1 VAAVINEEGPVV
13 RRLRLFFGIT
23 GVLTVLAGFALPT
36 DAGLLATGTAK
47 YCDPNVTQIFKP
59 FGDSAYYMLTPGGSF
74 ELGAPSWKLERGAT
88 IVSGNESFYLNAK
101 TDTKSLYMPSGS
113 TAITPTMCFQA
124 GDWHM
129 RFVGKGSGRVRVTV
143 MVPSLLGLLSVL
155 DGGTVR
161 PGSTWSPSPKVSLLL
176 TNVGGLLTTKAVAL
190 KFTAVDGTTQIDDV
204 YLDPFKDT

>member
-1 VAAVINEEGPVV
+1 VA

-36 DAGLLATGTAK
+36 DAGLLSTGAAK
-47 YCDPNVTQIFKP
+47 YCDPNVSQTFKP

-74 ELGAPSWKLERGAT
+74 EAGAPSWKLSGGAK
-88 IVSGNESFYLNAK
+88 IGSGNESFYLNSK
-101 TDTKSLYMPSGS
+101 TDTSSLYMPSGS
-113 TAITPTMCFQA
+113 SAITPTMCFQA

-129 RFVGKGSGRVRVTV
+129 RFVGKGTGRVRVTI
-143 MVPSLLGLLSVL
+143 MVPSLLGLISVL

-161 PGSTWSPSPKVSLLL
+161 PGSTWAPSPKVSLLL
-176 TNVGGLLTTKAVAL
+176 TNVGGLLTTRAIAL
-190 KFTAVDGTTQIDDV
+190 KFTATDGSSQIDDV

>member
-1 VAAVINEEGPVV
+1 MV

-36 DAGLLATGTAK
+36 DAGLLGTGAAK

-74 ELGAPSWKLERGAT
+74 EAGAPGWKLERGAK
-88 IVSGNESFYLNAK
+88 IVSGNESFYLNSKA
-101 TDTKSLYMPSGS
+101 DKSSLSMPSGS

-129 RFVGKGSGRVRVTV
+129 RFVGKGTGRVKVTI

-161 PGSTWSPSPKVSLLL
+161 PGGTWSPSPKVSLLL
-176 TNVGGLLTTKAVAL
+176 TNVGGLLTTKAIAL
-190 KFTAVDGTTQIDDV
+190 KFTAVDGTSQIDDV